1 MPELE
6 VWKKQHIN
14 RLKED
19 MNRLFDRVWGEFGR
33 SFSPRQI
40 KTMPLVDRMETATHL
55 IIKAEIPGINPK
67 DLDIS
72 VTENTLV
79 IKGESRQKIVDK
91 NNGFHRVERK
101 YGSFSRTFQLPCRVM
116 VDDVTATY
124 NDGILEIVMPKC
136 KPEKMRKLR
145 VLVK

>member
-19 MNRLFDRVWGEFGR
+19 MDRIFDRVWGEFGR
-33 SFSPRQI
+33 SSSPKQI
-40 KTMPLVDRMETATHL
+40 KAMPLVDRMETATHL
-55 IIKAEIPGINPK
+55 IIKAEIPGIDPK

-79 IKGESRQKIVDK
+79 IKGETSQKIVDK
-91 NNGFHRVERK
+91 NHVFHRIEQK
-101 YGSFSRTFQLPCRVM
+101 FGSFSRTFQLPCRVR
-116 VDDVTATY
+116 VDNVTATY
-124 NDGILEIVMPKC
+124 SDGLLEVVMPKC
-136 KPEKMRKLR
+136 KPEKMRKLK
-145 VLVK
+145 VAVK